1 MSEQGHIYRVSFKEP
16 TKPAT
21 PKDDWDK
28 VERTDYF
35 FGSLAAI
42 YETFSAAQIGCRVSR
57 LWNLK
62 ITPEKP
68 YLGRKCTITKEPFIR
83 KKCSNKY

>member
-16 TKPAT
+16 IN
-21 PKDDWDK
+21 DK
-28 VERTDYF
+28 TDYF

-42 YETFSAAQIGCRVSR
+42 YDAFTAQQIGCGVSR
-57 LWNLK
+57 LWNVK

-68 YLGRKCTITKEPFIR
+68 YFGRRCTITKEPVSR
-83 KKCSNKY
+83 KRQRRS

>member
-1 MSEQGHIYRVSFKEP
+1 MSEQGYIYRVSFKEP
-16 TKPAT
+16 VN
-21 PKDDWDK
+21 DK
-28 VERTDYF
+28 TDYF

-68 YLGRKCTITKEPFIR
+68 YLGRKCTITKEPLSR
-83 KKCSNKY
+83 KRQKKY